1 MKHKTLW
8 KRTMCALMSTAMLT
22 AALAGC
28 GSDGGE
34 TPKDSTPVS
43 DSGSGSAGGDSD
55 DSSVSE
61 AGNTKYPEFLTVDVF
76 GSQSNFQGIQPGW
89 FAKVVREKFNMELN
103 IIAPNVAG
111 GGDSLYQTR
120 CANKN
125 LGDLIFAGT
134 GDNRLKDLVAT
145 DLILDMTPYMD
156 GCENLQRYRAQIENA
171 SQLAEQDGLWVVP
184 SQISG
189 KSPFEPCEATEPTNA
204 PSVRWDL
211 YGQIGYPEIKT
222 LEDLLPVLQQM
233 QEAAGESD
241 SGKKVYA
248 LSLFKD
254 WDGDMMHN
262 AVALTALYGYYTN
275 GFVLYNSVTED
286 IQSAI
291 DNDSPYIRGLRFLY
305 QANQLGLVDP
315 ESTTQNFDTVS
326 AKYTDGAVIYSLWPW
341 LGTGYYNTV
350 EHVNEGKGFA
360 SATLQDGEYLC
371 FGNSPDG
378 DASYAVMVGSKAKDP
393 QRMVDFIDWLYSAEG
408 IMMSTSQTGGAG
420 GPQGLTWEN
429 QDGKPV
435 FTNFGRQ
442 VLVEK
447 KLDTP
452 VPEEWGTG
460 TWKDGISALNYP
472 AVGITDADPETG
484 IDYNFARWD
493 DYARLTE
500 TALTKDW
507 SEHNEG
513 ARVPIKYFQEKGLI
527 NVFPAVYFVNE
538 DYSMD
543 LSAVKEQCKQI
554 LIQYSWQMVFAKDEA
569 EFDSLLKEMQ
579 ETAIGLGYEEVFEF
593 DKTNT
598 VNRFEAVRQY
608 KAENNL

>member
-1 MKHKTLW
+1 MRKQRKW
-8 KRTMCALMSTAMLT
+8 RQAACAIMSAAMLITAFGGCGRQNQDPGSSKPDSTALENGT
-22 AALAGC
+22 ASGEGAASGE
-28 GSDGGE
+28 GS
-34 TPKDSTPVS
+34 S
-43 DSGSGSAGGDSD
+43 
-55 DSSVSE
+55 
-61 AGNTKYPEFLTVDVF
+61 KYPEFLTIDVF

-120 CANKN
+120 CANGN

-145 DLILDMTPYMD
+145 ELILDMTDYMA
-156 GCENLQRYRAQIENA
+156 GCENLLRYRDCIENA
-171 SQLAEQDGLWVVP
+171 SQLAEKEGLWVVP
-184 SQISG
+184 SQISS
-189 KSPFEPCEATEPTNA
+189 KSPFDPCEATEPTNA

-211 YGQIGYPEIKT
+211 YGQIGYPEIGT
-222 LEDLLPVLQQM
+222 LEDLLPILQQM

-275 GFVLYNSVTED
+275 GFALYNSVTEE

-291 DNDSPYIRGLRFLY
+291 DSDSSYIRGLRFLY
-305 QANQLGLVDP
+305 QANQMGLVDP

-341 LGTGYYNTV
+341 LGTGYYNTI

-360 SATLQDGEYLC
+360 SATLKDGEYLC
-371 FGNSPDG
+371 FGNSPLG

-408 IMMSTSQTGGAG
+408 VMMSTSQTGGAG
-420 GPQGLTWEN
+420 GPEGLTWEN
-429 QDGKPV
+429 KDGKPV
-435 FTNFGRQ
+435 FTDFGRQ

-452 VPEEWGTG
+452 VPAEWGTG
-460 TWKDGISALNYP
+460 TWKDGLSALNYP
-472 AVGITDADPETG
+472 AMGITDADPETG
-484 IDYNFARWD
+484 IDFNFARWD
-493 DYARLTE
+493 DYARLTQTE
-500 TALTKDW
+500 LSRDW

-513 ARVPIKYFQEKGLI
+513 ALVPIKYFQEKGLI

-554 LIQYSWQMVFAKDEA
+554 IVQYSWQMAFARDEA
-569 EFDSLLKEMQ
+569 EFNSLLKEMQ
-579 ETAIGLGYEEVFEF
+579 ETAIGLGYEDVFEF
-593 DKTNT
+593 DKMNT
-598 VNRFEAVRQY
+598 EKRFEAVRQY
-608 KAENNL
+608 KAENP

>member
-1 MKHKTLW
+1 
-8 KRTMCALMSTAMLT
+8 
-22 AALAGC
+22 
-28 GSDGGE
+28 
-34 TPKDSTPVS
+34 
-43 DSGSGSAGGDSD
+43 
-55 DSSVSE
+55 
-61 AGNTKYPEFLTVDVF
+61 
-76 GSQSNFQGIQPGW
+76 
-89 FAKVVREKFNMELN
+89 
-103 IIAPNVAG
+103 
-111 GGDSLYQTR
+111 
-120 CANKN
+120 
-125 LGDLIFAGT
+125 
-134 GDNRLKDLVAT
+134 
-145 DLILDMTPYMD
+145 
-156 GCENLQRYRAQIENA
+156 
-171 SQLAEQDGLWVVP
+171 
-184 SQISG
+184 
-189 KSPFEPCEATEPTNA
+189 
-204 PSVRWDL
+204 
-211 YGQIGYPEIKT
+211 
-222 LEDLLPVLQQM
+222 
-233 QEAAGESD
+233 
-241 SGKKVYA
+241 
-248 LSLFKD
+248 
-254 WDGDMMHN
+254 MMHN

-598 VNRFEAVRQY
+598 INRFEAVRQY